1 MGEIYQTNMKLS
13 RTEKARG
20 LRYRKAALAIMQ
32 LETISR
38 ELFDISSECGELEW
52 AAQDDETLMDVFDDD
67 TDEIYEFRMMFSD
80 LCAKCELLIRQLQ
93 EQYIT
98 EHFDD
103 FFVGSLG
110 RAYQMV
116 GYDSVEEDYFSLTH
130 FDPELAQSTSGK
142 RLMRLTK
149 EELIAAA
156 GQCIGIM
163 MCVLDIRHSYSC
175 LKAVFDLLRDDRA
188 ELVKNVKTV
197 EDAYQKTQDDPENRK
212 VADEYD
218 SLLSRLPDRVW
229 VE

>member
-13 RTEKARG
+13 RVKKARA

-38 ELFDISSECGELEW
+38 ELYDISNECGELEW
-52 AAQDDETLMDVFDDD
+52 AAQDDETLIDVFDGD

-80 LCAKCELLIRQLQ
+80 LCVKCERLRTQLYEQ
-93 EQYIT
+93 QYIT
-98 EHFDD
+98 DYFDD

-110 RAYQMV
+110 KAYQMV
-116 GYDSVEEDYFSLTH
+116 GFDSVEEDYFSLTQ
-130 FDPELAQSTSGK
+130 FEPELAQSASGK

-197 EDAYQKTQDDPENRK
+197 EDAYQKTQDNPNWK
-212 VADEYD
+212 AYDEYD